1 MRKILLIL
9 SILAL
14 FTACGTEKDDSKY
27 DSKRA
32 KRKFIEKVVEERKR
46 EIYTSYEEEERILT
60 ELELKIKAGDKKA
73 EKEYEEWCD
82 VILEVTDGAGIP
94 EDLRNLDSGVLEL
107 FE

>member
-94 EDLRNLDSGVLEL
+94 EDLRNLDSGALEL